1 MDPDAKIQ
9 IATMG
14 TALYFKTGVTDP
26 VGSWTVPL
34 DVNGKVTGMTRV
46 YGLASTPDFGGEPNT
61 IDSTTLDN
69 TEYETNVL
77 GLQPSNVLSY
87 EFNMMALI
95 QENSGIHNLTLV
107 KALVDAKTNA
117 RWVLQKA
124 SGTTFAYDAIAK
136 LQYNADEQSA
146 IEKFTMFHSLKSKI
160 VVNVPSIP

>member
-14 TALYFKTGVTDP
+14 TKLEVQ
-26 VGSWTVPL
+26 VGEEW
-34 DVNGKVTGMTRV
+34 KRI

-95 QENSGIHNLTLV
+95 AENSGIHNLTIV
-107 KALVDAKTNA
+107 QGLVDNKTIAKWRLT
-117 RWVLQKA
+117 KA
-124 SGTTFAYDAIAK
+124 SGVTFEYEAIAK

-160 VVNVPSIP
+160 KVTVPTIA

>member
-14 TALYFKTGVTDP
+14 TKLEVRTSSEGNYVR
-26 VGSWTVPL
+26 L
-34 DVNGKVTGMTRV
+34 

-95 QENSGIHNLTLV
+95 KQTDKEGNEVQHNLTYI
-107 KALVDAKTNA
+107 KDIVDKKTNA
-117 RWVLQKA
+117 HWKLTKA
-124 SGTTFAYDAIAK
+124 SGVTFEYDAIAK
-136 LQYNADEQSA
+136 LQFNADEQSA
-146 IEKFTMFHSLKSKI
+146 IEKFTMFHSLKSRI
-160 VVNVPSIP
+160 TVTVPAVANS

>member
-14 TALYFKTGVTDP
+14 TKLEFSTD
-26 VGSWTVPL
+26 GQTW
-34 DVNGKVTGMTRV
+34 TRV

-77 GLQPSNVLSY
+77 GLQPANVLSY
-87 EFNMMALI
+87 ELNMMALVA
-95 QENSGIHNLTLV
+95 ENKGIHNLTLV
-107 KALVDAKTNA
+107 QGLVDNKTPVHW
-117 RWVLQKA
+117 RLTKA
-124 SGTTFAYDAIAK
+124 SKVTFEYDAIAK
-136 LQYNADEQSA
+136 IQYNADEQSA

-160 VVNVPSIP
+160 TVTIPEIA

>member
-14 TALYFKTGVTDP
+14 TKLEVKVGTGNYVR
-26 VGSWTVPL
+26 L
-34 DVNGKVTGMTRV
+34 

-61 IDSTTLDN
+61 IDRTTLDN

-95 QENSGIHNLTLV
+95 AQTDKDGKAVEHNLTYI
-107 KALVDAKTNA
+107 KNIVDNKTNA
-117 RWVLQKA
+117 HWKLTKA
-124 SGTTFAYDAIAK
+124 SGITFEYDAIAK
-136 LQYNADEQSA
+136 LQFNADEQSA
-146 IEKFTMFHSLKSKI
+146 IEKFTMFHSLKSK
-160 VVNVPSIP
+160 VTVTIPAVEPAGN

>member
-14 TALYFKTGVTDP
+14 TKLEVQ
-26 VGSWTVPL
+26 VGDDW
-34 DVNGKVTGMTRV
+34 KRI

-95 QENSGIHNLTLV
+95 AENSGIHNLTIV
-107 KALVDAKTNA
+107 QGLVDNKTIAKWRLT
-117 RWVLQKA
+117 KA
-124 SGTTFAYDAIAK
+124 SGVMFEYEAIAK

-160 VVNVPSIP
+160 KVTVPTIA

>member
-1 MDPDAKIQ
+1 MDPDAKVQ

-14 TALYFKTGVTDP
+14 TKLEYK
-26 VGSWTVPL
+26 VG
-34 DVNGKVTGMTRV
+34 NGDWIRL

-87 EFNMMALI
+87 EFNMMALVA
-95 QENSGIHNLTLV
+95 ENQGIHNLTLV
-107 KALVDAKTNA
+107 QTLVTNKTLVK
-117 RWVLQKA
+117 WKLTKA
-124 SGTTFAYDAIAK
+124 SGVTFEYDAIAK
-136 LQYNADEQSA
+136 IQYNADEQSA

-160 VVNVPSIP
+160 TVTIPTIPAGE

>member
-14 TALYFKTGVTDP
+14 TKLEVK
-26 VGSWTVPL
+26 VGSGDYVRL
-34 DVNGKVTGMTRV
+34 

-95 QENSGIHNLTLV
+95 AQTDKDGKAVEHNLTYI
-107 KALVDAKTNA
+107 KNLVDNRTVAHWKLT
-117 RWVLQKA
+117 KA
-124 SGTTFAYDAIAK
+124 SKVTFEYDAIAK
-136 LQYNADEQSA
+136 LQFNADEQSA
-146 IEKFTMFHSLKSKI
+146 IEKFTMFHSLKSK
-160 VVNVPSIP
+160 VTVTIPAVAPAGN

>member
-9 IATMG
+9 VATMG
-14 TALYFKTGVTDP
+14 TKLEFSTD
-26 VGSWTVPL
+26 GTTW
-34 DVNGKVTGMTRV
+34 TRV

-87 EFNMMALI
+87 EINMMALI
-95 QENSGIHNLTLV
+95 AENKDIHNLTLV
-107 KALVDAKTNA
+107 QALADRKTPVH
-117 RWVLQKA
+117 WKLTKA
-124 SGTTFAYDAIAK
+124 SKVAFTYDAIVK

-146 IEKFTMFHSLKSKI
+146 IEKFTMYHSLKSKI
-160 VVNVPSIP
+160 TVTIPTIE